1 MEKTLWEVLEKEFQ
15 KIIDL
20 LYQQKTGEAYGILV
34 PVLAQFETLLQSC
47 EESVQQ
53 EQLIILQ
60 SALAAMEEQD
70 ATLLAD
76 ILQYELVE
84 KMNAVIG

>member
-34 PVLAQFETLLQSC
+34 LVLAQFETLLQSC